1 MSRLPRNGENLL
13 NMRREGNKPEGV
25 TLVSFVGS
33 LPHSNF
39 TVYAEPGDACDWTPL
54 AGLEIEVLVNASMPM
69 PTVLRQLSAI
79 ASAAPEHMVLT
90 YVEGPRIDCGQARYS
105 LQAFNPNT
113 GRMLFDWF
121 PMAIGPSHL
130 ADASKIEKRLWRAL
144 DNEIPI
150 PFDASEKRLVNRMN
164 KELGRGASNR

>member
-13 NMRREGNKPEGV
+13 VMRREGNKPEGV

-39 TVYAEPGDACDWTPL
+39 TVYAEPDHVCDWKPL
-54 AGLEIEVLVNASMPM
+54 AGLEVDVIVNGVIPM
-69 PTVLRQLSAI
+69 TTVMRQLSAI
-79 ASAAPEHMVLT
+79 ASSAPEHMVLSFL
-90 YVEGPRIDCGQARYS
+90 EGPRVDCGQARYS

-113 GRMLFDWF
+113 GGMLFDWF
-121 PMAIGPSHL
+121 PMAIGPLHF
-130 ADASKIEKRLWRAL
+130 ADALKIEKRLWRAL

-150 PFDASEKRLVNRMN
+150 PFDAFEKRLVNRMN
-164 KELGRGASNR
+164 KELGRGASDC